1 MKKILAIFL
10 AFTLIL
16 TLSGCG
22 ADPSGDPSSSASPTA
37 EPTPTPTPTPT
48 PVPTL
53 EYDPLT
59 GLDAVYPGS
68 RPVAVTYASDPDAR
82 PLWGISQAELIVET
96 LVEGDY
102 STITAVFPNS
112 EDLPKVGPVGYGQ
125 DLALQLVLPL
135 NAIPVHMGKSVY
147 ASNLLNLLT
156 YQDLDGILA
165 GTSLLSMDS
174 ERRAAG
180 RPDQLCWY
188 TDRGLVASALELY
201 GTSAQGALV
210 SLFSFGQGLEGDGA
224 GSQFKIYYSDVSGTT
239 GSYDPESGKYRLEYR
254 GGDSWDDP
262 NLDKTA
268 SVDNVVILMTS
279 AGLKDDGKTWDYDL
293 SQGDAYL
300 FHGGKV
306 LACRWVKTNATAPLQ
321 LVDQSGAAVTVDP
334 GTTYLGIYGGLEGQ
348 TVEFY

>member
-1 MKKILAIFL
+1 MKRILAAFL
-10 AFTLIL
+10 ALALIL

-22 ADPSGDPSSSASPTA
+22 QDPSGEAVPSASPTP
-37 EPTPTPTPTPT
+37 EPTPTPTPI
-48 PVPTL
+48 PTL

-59 GLDAVYPGS
+59 GLDTAYPGS

-82 PLWGISQAELIVET
+82 PLWGISQAELVVEA

-102 STITAVFPNS
+102 TTITAVFPNS

-165 GTSLLSMDS
+165 GTSLLAMDN

-201 GTSAQGALV
+201 GTSAQGPLV
-210 SLFSFGQGLEGDGA
+210 SLFSFGQGKEGDGA
-224 GSQFKIYYSDVSGTT
+224 ASQFKIYYSSVSGTV
-239 GSYDPESGKYRLEYR
+239 GNYDPESGKYLLEYR
-254 GGDSWDDP
+254 DGDSWTDP

-268 SVDNVVILMTS
+268 SVDNVVFLMSS
-279 AGLKDDGKTWDYDL
+279 AVTKDDGETLDYDL

-300 FHGGKV
+300 LHGGKV
-306 LACRWVKTNATAPLQ
+306 LSCRWIKTNATAPLQ
-321 LVDQSGAAVTVDP
+321 LVDQSGNAISVTP

-348 TVEFY
+348 TVEFN